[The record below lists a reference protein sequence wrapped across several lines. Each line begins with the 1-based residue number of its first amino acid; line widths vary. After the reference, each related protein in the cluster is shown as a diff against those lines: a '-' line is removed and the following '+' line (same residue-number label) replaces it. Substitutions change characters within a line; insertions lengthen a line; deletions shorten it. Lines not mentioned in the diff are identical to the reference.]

1 MPFMALTESIRLLKQ
16 KIPPIKKSEDRAIL
30 LTCIAIA
37 LVFWVLVKLSQTYR
51 TVWEVGLEFRIP
63 DKKAMISPPPRR
75 LEVEIEGTGWEL
87 MYEYLIHGVPH
98 LTYDL
103 NVATDQFVN
112 RGQLR
117 NDIMRQMAAADIKVI
132 EVNFD
137 QISLELE
144 DKISRKIPIRLS
156 SALEFAPEYAL
167 QTPPVLQPDSV
178 TVSGPATLIGTYFEW
193 PTDTLRLTNLQAP
206 KTVNVKLALP
216 PQGVQLDISTSS
228 VSLEVEQFT
237 EKSVFV
243 PLTVK
248 NGRDSL
254 KFFPD
259 RFKLTCVVGLS
270 RYNELTANNF
280 TLEVDL
286 KDIQL
291 NESDNSMPVVLTRK
305 PDFVRNIHFTPASV
319 EFFIL
324 K

>member
-1 MPFMALTESIRLLKQ
+1 MPFMALTESIRQLKQ

-51 TVWEVGLEFRIP
+51 TVWEVGLDFRVP
-63 DKKAMISPPPRR
+63 DKKAMVTPPPRL

-87 MYEYLIHGVPH
+87 MYEYVIRGVPQ

-103 NVATDQFVN
+103 NIATDQFIS

-144 DKISRKIPIRLS
+144 DKISRKVPIHLC
-156 SALEFAPEYAL
+156 SALDFAPEYAL
-167 QTPPVLQPDSV
+167 QTPPELKPDSV
-178 TVSGPATLIGTYFEW
+178 LVSGPATLIGTYFEW
-193 PTDTLRLTNLQAP
+193 PTDTLRLTGLQAP
-206 KTVNVKLALP
+206 KTVNVELATP
-216 PQGVQLDISTSS
+216 PQGVQLDIATSS
-228 VSLEVEQFT
+228 VTLEVEQFT

-259 RFKLTCVVGLS
+259 RLKLTCVVGLS

-286 KDIQL
+286 KNVQL
-291 NESDNSMPVVLTRK
+291 NESDNSMPVVLTRQ